1 MILRDY
7 QQACVDAVFAWL
19 DANEGNPL
27 LVMPTGSGK
36 SIVIAEIVRTLAL
49 FKPRVLVI
57 THVKELIAQN
67 RSKLPK
73 DIDAGIY
80 SAGLGS
86 RRFNNM
92 VTFCGIQS
100 VYKKASLFG
109 SVDLV
114 IIDEAHL
121 LPPSGDAM
129 YQKFLSDLLTVNPK
143 MRIIGLTATPFRT
156 SGVLV
161 GDGNLFDDI
170 AYDVPMG
177 KLIKDGYLAPLKSR
191 SSETQ
196 ADMTGVWTTAGE
208 FNIIQMA
215 ERHEAVTEAAVA
227 EICKL
232 GADRKGWLI
241 FACNVDHC
249 FHVRAELEKHGVS
262 CGVVTGESEDRDD
275 VLNDYKSGRIRA
287 VVNYGVLTT
296 GFDAPHTDLIGL
308 LRSTQSP
315 GLYVQILGR
324 GMRTAPGKT
333 DCLVLDYGGNIER
346 HGPVDCIRVKEKRQS
361 DGKKEREVEKQP
373 VIICPACRS
382 PCHPRCP
389 RCPECGYEFPIE
401 VKIEEKASTAA
412 VMSEDEPVT
421 EMRVVETVYVKNYGK
436 NGKPDTLRVSY
447 YSPMGKKVTEWV
459 CLNHTE
465 GMAARKARAWWAAH
479 CILPGHYP
487 ENVDNALQNLHLLKT
502 VKKIEHRKEN
512 GFDRIYRYEL
522 EDPFDSEPS
531 GNKSGYSEFP
541 SEEDVF

>member
-7 QQACVDAVFAWL
+7 QQACVDAAFSWL
-19 DANEGNPL
+19 EANDGNPL

-36 SIVIAEIVRTLAL
+36 SIVIAEIVRRIAG
-49 FKPRVLVI
+49 FRPRVLVV

-80 SAGLGS
+80 SAGLQS
-86 RRFNNM
+86 RQFRNM

-100 VYKKASLFG
+100 VYKKAGMFG
-109 SVDLV
+109 AVDLV

-121 LPPSGDAM
+121 LPPSSDAM
-129 YQKFLSDLLTVNPK
+129 YQKFLGDLLNINPK

-161 GDGNLFDDI
+161 GDGNMFNDI
-170 AYDVPMG
+170 AYDVPMA

-196 ADMTGVWTTAGE
+196 ADMAGVRITAGE
-208 FNIIQMA
+208 FNIAQMA
-215 ERHEAVTEAAVA
+215 ERHDAVTAAAVA

-249 FHVRAELEKHGVS
+249 FHVREELEKHGIS

-275 VLNDYKSGRIRA
+275 VLNNYKARRIRA
-287 VVNYGVLTT
+287 VINYGVLTT
-296 GFDAPHTDLIGL
+296 GFDAPHTDMIGL

-315 GLYVQILGR
+315 GIYVQILGR

-333 DCLVLDYGGNIER
+333 DCLVLDHGGNIER

-373 VIICPACRS
+373 VAICPACRFS
-382 PCHPRCP
+382 CHSRCA

-401 VKIEEKASTAA
+401 VKIETKASTAA
-412 VMSEDEPVT
+412 VLSEDEPIRET
-421 EMRVVETVYVKNYGK
+421 EIINTVYAKNHGK

-447 YSPMGKKVTEWV
+447 YSPMGDKVTEWV
-459 CLNHTE
+459 CLNHTN
-465 GMAARKARAWWAAH
+465 GTPARKARAWWRAH
-479 CILPGHYP
+479 CIIADHMA
-487 ENVDNALQNLHLLKT
+487 ENVDNALLNLHLLKK
-502 VKKIEHRKEN
+502 VRKIEHRKEN
-512 GFDRIYRYEL
+512 GFERIYRYEF
-522 EDPFDSEPS
+522 EDTADSEPS
-531 GNKSGYSEFP
+531 GDQPGGSE
-541 SEEDVF
+541 SAREEIVW